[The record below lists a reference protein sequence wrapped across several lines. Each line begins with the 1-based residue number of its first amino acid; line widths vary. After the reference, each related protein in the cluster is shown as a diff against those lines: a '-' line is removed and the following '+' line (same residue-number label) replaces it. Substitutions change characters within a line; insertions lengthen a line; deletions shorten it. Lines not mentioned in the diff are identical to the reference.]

1 MPMPHQLSGST
12 NMNTLRNVLTQSE
25 KDGVALGHFNVA
37 TFGMLKSVFG
47 AAVET
52 RVPVI
57 VGASEGER
65 DFMGTRQLA
74 VLFRSLREEL
84 HLPVF
89 LNADHTHSRAK
100 AEEAA
105 KAGFDSVVIDF
116 SALPFEQ
123 NVSRTKDTVEAIKAI
138 NPSIL
143 AEGEIGNI
151 GTGSEIHG
159 TVSIDFRN
167 LSPPEEA
174 RQFVDSTGI
183 DVLAPAVGN

>member
-89 LNADHTHSRAK
+89 LNADHTHSLAK
-100 AEEAA
+100 AVEAA
-105 KAGFDSVVIDF
+105 KAGFDAVVIDF
-116 SALPFEQ
+116 SALPFDE
-123 NVSRTKDTVEAIKAI
+123 NVARTKETVAAIK
-138 NPSIL
+138 
-143 AEGEIGNI
+143 EG
-151 GTGSEIHG
+151 
-159 TVSIDFRN
+159 V
-167 LSPPEEA
+167 PETI
-174 RQFVDSTGI
+174 RR
-183 DVLAPAVGN
+183 APERSHRCESNHPIQ